1 MVRSAG
7 SVIVGPSI
15 PDNLVGLNRLAANL
29 RWTWVPRARRL
40 LRDIDPELWE
50 ATGGAPVKVL
60 NRVSASRLAALAEDQ
75 EFLDRLDRELED
87 LDAHMNSV
95 RWYAATLDED
105 FEYGAQE
112 PIAALFSL
120 EFGLDSSVQLPCSEE
135 GILAGEHLKAAAN
148 LGVPMIGVG
157 LLYTEAVPENLP
169 GSWQGERHARYIDPS
184 DLPLAPVLDENGG
197 ALAVQISLPQGETVV
212 RVWQTMV
219 GRVPLLLLD
228 TNTEENPPA
237 LRAITARMN
246 PSEPEQRL
254 AQEVLLGAG
263 GVRAVNEWC
272 DIKQTARPAVA
283 HVTDSTAAF
292 VALERVRERM
302 AEGLDYDIA
311 LAQVRSGTLFTTTV
325 RSPQDIERYDMGLI
339 QKYLEAGVF
348 KGLRVKS
355 SLLLGAEAE
364 PSISE
369 PSIFNMTYMGIRVS
383 QHANAL
389 TEENT
394 WAAKK
399 LFSGLFP
406 GFDVADVPIEE
417 VREGVHIPSWTSPV
431 MRPILEQVGNDD
443 IQPDDV
449 ALWKARN
456 QARRRLVNYTRA
468 RLHKALRSVGV
479 PESSLGWTRR
489 VLDPD
494 TLTVGLILEESNL
507 RSLSILVRSSDR
519 FNALMKDARVQF
531 VIAGPGS
538 AADTDVKHRLAELL
552 HLDAHRGMQTVLNT
566 DRIVYLPSR
575 DLVTLAEVA
584 AGADVCL
591 SIDADGQGVN
601 FAPGMRAVLNG
612 ALLVAPESSWWKEAL
627 WAKVGWAIP
636 EPSNCDNRAD
646 REAQLGDVI
655 ADILVNDVSSLFYQ
669 RNSQGIPEA
678 WLAMIRASMNILA
691 SSVPAPLMVREY
703 TKKLYLPI
711 VSMFLATFDVNAARG
726 FIEWI
731 DRISQVF
738 GGIQITQQTAEPT
751 VAGEPMHISV
761 IAETPNLDEDDVS
774 VQAIVT
780 NQYGHREIVPLTL
793 NDEGIYTADWIPDRP
808 GRLSYAARVVPHHEF
823 LASDAELGLVA
834 W

>member
-29 RWTWVPRARRL
+29 RWTWVPRARQL

-50 ATGGAPVKVL
+50 TTGGAPVKVL
-60 NRVSASRLAALAEDQ
+60 NRVSASRLAALADDQ
-75 EFLDRLDRELED
+75 DFVNRLNRELED

-105 FEYGAQE
+105 FEYAAQE

-120 EFGLDSSVQLPCSEE
+120 EFSLDPSIRIPASEV

-157 LLYTEAVPENLP
+157 LLYTEVVQENLP
-169 GSWQGERHARYIDPS
+169 GSWLSEQRVRHIDPS
-184 DLPLAPVLDENGG
+184 DLSVAPVLDDNGG
-197 ALAVQISLPQGETVV
+197 ALTVQISLPQGETVV

-237 LRAITARMN
+237 LREITARAN
-246 PSEPEQRL
+246 PSEPDKRL
-254 AQEVLLGAG
+254 AQEVLLGAA
-263 GVRAVNEWC
+263 GVQVVNEWC

-302 AEGLDYDIA
+302 AEGLDFDVA
-311 LAQVRSGTLFTTTV
+311 LAQVRSGTLFTTMV
-325 RSPQDIERYDMGLI
+325 RNPQDIERYDMGAI
-339 QKYLEAGVF
+339 QNYLEAGVF

-355 SLLLGAEAE
+355 SLLLGAESE
-364 PSISE
+364 PSVSE
-369 PSIFNMTYMGIRVS
+369 PSIFNMTYMGMRVS

-389 TEENT
+389 TEEST
-394 WAAKK
+394 WAARN

-406 GFDVADVPIEE
+406 GFDAADVPIAS

-431 MRPILEQVGNDD
+431 MRPILEQVGNENV
-443 IQPDDV
+443 QPDDV
-449 ALWKARN
+449 AFWKARI
-456 QARRRLVNYTRA
+456 QARRRLVNYTRD
-468 RLHKALRSVGV
+468 RLHATLRSAGV
-479 PESSLGWTRR
+479 PETSLGWTRR

-494 TLTVGLILEESNL
+494 TLTVGLVLEDSTI
-507 RSLSILVRSSDR
+507 RALSVLIRSSDR
-519 FNALMKDARVQF
+519 LNALIKDAKLQF
-531 VIAGPGS
+531 VIVGPTS
-538 AADTDVKHRLAELL
+538 ARDTDIKHRLAELL
-552 HLDAHRGMQTVLNT
+552 RLDPHRDVQAELDT
-566 DRIVYLPSR
+566 RHIVYLPGR
-575 DLVTLAEVA
+575 DLTSLAEVA

-591 SIDADGQGVN
+591 SIDAEGQGVS
-601 FAPGMRAVLNG
+601 FAPAMRAVLNG
-612 ALLVAPESSWWKEAL
+612 ALLVGPESSWWKEAL

-636 EPSNCDNRAD
+636 EPRNCDNRAD
-646 REAQLGDVI
+646 REAQLGEVI
-655 ADILVNDVSSLFYQ
+655 ADIVANDVSPLFYQ
-669 RNSQGIPEA
+669 RNSEGIPEA
-678 WLAMIRASMNILA
+678 WIATARASMNILA
-691 SSVPAPLMVREY
+691 STVPAPLMVREY

-711 VSMFLATFDVNAARG
+711 VTMFLATYDVNAARG

-731 DRISQVF
+731 DRVSQVF
-738 GGIQITQQTAEPT
+738 GDISITQQVAEAT
-751 VAGEPMHISV
+751 VAGEPMSFSV

-780 NQYGHREIVPLTL
+780 NQYGHREIIPLSL
-793 NDEGIYTADWIPDRP
+793 NDEGTYTAEWVPDRP
-808 GRLSYAARVVPHHEF
+808 GRLTYVARVVPHHEF

>member
-1 MVRSAG
+1 MRSAG

-29 RWTWVPRARRL
+29 RWTWVPRARQL

-50 ATGGAPVKVL
+50 TTGGAPVKVL

-75 EFLDRLDRELED
+75 GFLDRLSRELED

-120 EFGLDSSVQLPCSEE
+120 EFSLDPSLQLPCSET

-157 LLYTEAVPENLP
+157 LLYSEAVRENLP
-169 GSWQGERHARYIDPS
+169 GSWHNEQRVRYIDPS

-197 ALAVQISLPQGETVV
+197 DLTVQISLPQGETVV

-237 LRAITARMN
+237 LRTLTARMN
-246 PSEPEQRL
+246 PSEPEKRL
-254 AQEVLLGAG
+254 AQEVLLGAA

-302 AEGLDYDIA
+302 ADGLDYDIA

-325 RSPQDIERYDMGLI
+325 KSPQDIERYDMGAI
-339 QKYLEAGVF
+339 QTYLEAGVF

-355 SLLLGAEAE
+355 SLLLGAETESSHA
-364 PSISE
+364 E
-369 PSIFNMTYMGIRVS
+369 PSIFNMTYMGMRVS
-383 QHANAL
+383 QHANAV

-394 WAAKK
+394 WTAKN

-406 GFDVADVPIEE
+406 GFDVADVPVES

-431 MRPILEQVGNDD
+431 MRPILEQVGNEN
-443 IQPDDV
+443 IHRDDV
-449 ALWKARN
+449 AFWEARN
-456 QARRRLVNYTRA
+456 KARRRLVNYTRA
-468 RLHKALRSVGV
+468 RLHKTLRSAGV
-479 PESSLGWTRR
+479 PEVSLGWTRR
-489 VLDPD
+489 LLDPD
-494 TLTVGLILEESNL
+494 TLTVGLVLDDSNL
-507 RSLSILVRSSDR
+507 RALSVLVRSSDR
-519 FNALMKDARVQF
+519 LNALVDDAQLQF
-531 VIAGPGS
+531 VIVGPAS
-538 AADTDVKHRLAELL
+538 VRDTDIKQRLAELL
-552 HLDAHRGMQTVLNT
+552 HLDPHRGVQAELNT
-566 DRIVYLPSR
+566 DRIVYLPTR
-575 DLVTLAEVA
+575 DLTTLAEVA

-591 SIDADGQGVN
+591 SIDPDGRGVQ

-636 EPSNCDNRAD
+636 EPSNPDSRAD
-646 REAQLGDVI
+646 REAQLGAVI
-655 ADILVNDVSSLFYQ
+655 ADILAHDVSPLFYR
-669 RNSQGIPEA
+669 RNTEGIPEDWIA
-678 WLAMIRASMNILA
+678 TAQTSMNILA
-691 SSVPAPLMVREY
+691 STVPAPLMVREY

-711 VSMFLATFDVNAARG
+711 VSMFLATYDVNAARG

-738 GGIQITQQTAEPT
+738 GGIRITQQSIEPA
-751 VAGEPMHISV
+751 VAGEAMSMSV
-761 IAETPNLDEDDVS
+761 IAETPNLDEEDVS
-774 VQAIVT
+774 VQMIVT
-780 NQYGHREIVPLTL
+780 NQYGHREIIALAL
-793 NDEGIYTADWIPDRP
+793 NDEGTYAAEWIPDRP
-808 GRLSYAARVVPHHEF
+808 GRLSYVARVVPHHEF